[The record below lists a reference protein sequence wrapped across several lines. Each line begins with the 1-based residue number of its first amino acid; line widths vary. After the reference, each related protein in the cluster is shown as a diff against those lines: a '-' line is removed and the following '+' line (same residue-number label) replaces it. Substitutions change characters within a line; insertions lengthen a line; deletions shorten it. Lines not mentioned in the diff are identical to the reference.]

1 MCIGKL
7 SIKFRIYILIII
19 FFSSINIPL
28 FSSTNSKLNES
39 ESKIQLDYLNKIPET
54 EYILGSGDR
63 LLILVSR
70 DYPELTTN
78 INIDGEGT
86 IFLPKLNR
94 IFVEGLTPNELI
106 SLLNQAYKEFVKFPD
121 VQVRVIN
128 YRPIKV
134 VIKGEV
140 DNPGLHRLNG
150 SFSYEINNFP
160 FSPSLEAQ
168 DNKFVTQNKFISDLT
183 PASFVFPTVFDA
195 IQKSGGI
202 TEYADISSI
211 EVIRNNSISKGG
223 GKIKTILNFQDLIN
237 KGNSKENIRIYDS
250 DVIVVNRSETPNKQ
264 DLRKA
269 IQSNLNPMFVD
280 VYVAGRVNNP
290 GKLTISKEGSLKD
303 ALDMA
308 GVMGGLKGP
317 VRFIRFN
324 NDGSVDK
331 RKFSFPKNRR
341 RGSYRNP
348 TLKNGDIIILDNT
361 LITSSAAVISEITA
375 PFVGLYSS
383 YGLFKAILD

>member
-1 MCIGKL
+1 MG
-7 SIKFRIYILIII
+7 IKFRIYLIILI

-28 FSSTNSKLNES
+28 FSSTNSKLNEA
-39 ESKIQLDYLNKIPET
+39 ESQIGLDYLKKIPENQ
-54 EYILGSGDR
+54 YILGPGDT

-86 IFLPKLNR
+86 IVLPKLNK

-106 SLLNQAYKEFVKFPD
+106 PLLNQAYKEFVKFPD
-121 VQVRVIN
+121 VQVRILN

-150 SFSYEINNFP
+150 SFSYEIANFP
-160 FSPSLEAQ
+160 FSPDLEVE
-168 DNKFVTQNKFISDLT
+168 DNIYMTQNNSKENLT
-183 PASFVFPTVFDA
+183 ESSFVFPTVFDA

-202 TEYADISSI
+202 TEYADISDV
-211 EVIRNNSISKGG
+211 EVIRNNSISNGG
-223 GKIKTILNFQDLIN
+223 GKIKTKLNLQDLIN
-237 KGNSKENIRIYDS
+237 NGNSEENIRIYDS
-250 DVIVVNRSETPNKQ
+250 DIIIVNKSETPNKQ

-280 VYVAGRVNNP
+280 VYVGGRVRNT
-290 GKLTISKEGSLKD
+290 GKLTISKQGSLRD

-308 GVMGGLKGP
+308 GVLGGLKGP

-341 RGSYRNP
+341 SGSYRNP
-348 TLKNGDIIILDNT
+348 TLKNGDIIILENT
-361 LITSSAAVISEITA
+361 LITSSAAVINEITS